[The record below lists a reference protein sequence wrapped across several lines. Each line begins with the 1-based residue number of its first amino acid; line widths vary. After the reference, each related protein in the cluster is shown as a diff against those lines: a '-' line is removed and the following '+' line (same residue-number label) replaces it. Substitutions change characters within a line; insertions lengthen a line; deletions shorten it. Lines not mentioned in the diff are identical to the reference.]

1 MMFLAPSLARRIG
14 LGAMA
19 VVLVGSVAACSSKSL
34 VDNFTS
40 KITASDF
47 QASGPISGTLQMTLG
62 GTIYDATI
70 SGTEK
75 LKGKDSDQSMTT
87 SLAATGTTAA
97 SASTTDTITVGD
109 STYTRTDNG
118 TWTKAARSDSDITTI
133 LAAVA
138 IADKGVETHNG
149 QQLHRLD
156 STKPFDPK
164 LLFSSS
170 TSGLT
175 DVNVT
180 LTFWAQDD
188 GTPAGMMIAGTYTQD
203 VSGTPGAVTLSLD
216 FNFTSLSGVTV
227 EAPSM

>member
-1 MMFLAPSLARRIG
+1 MFLAPSLARRIG
-14 LGAMA
+14 LGVLA

-47 QASGPISGTLQMTLG
+47 QASGPISGTLSMTLG
-62 GTIYDATI
+62 GGTYDATI

-87 SLAATGTTAA
+87 SLAATGTTPA
-97 SASTTDTITVGD
+97 SASTTDIITVGD
-109 STYTRTDNG
+109 STYTRSDNG
-118 TWTKAARSDSDITTI
+118 AWTKAARSDSDITTI
-133 LAAVA
+133 LGAVA

-156 STKPFDPK
+156 STKAFDPK
-164 LLFSSS
+164 LIFSSS
-170 TSGLT
+170 SSSLT
-175 DVNVT
+175 DVKVT
-180 LTFWAQDD
+180 LTFWAKDD

-203 VSGTPGAVTLSLD
+203 MNGTPAAVTMSLD
-216 FNFTSLSGVTV
+216 FSFTSLSGVTV

>member
-1 MMFLAPSLARRIG
+1 MFPAPSLARRIG

-34 VDNFTS
+34 VDNFTG

-47 QASGPISGTLQMTLG
+47 QASGPITGTLKMTLG
-62 GTIYDATI
+62 GATYDATI

-87 SLAATGTTAA
+87 SLAAAGTTAA
-97 SASTTDTITVGD
+97 STSTTDTITVGD
-109 STYTRTDNG
+109 STYTRSDNG
-118 TWTKAARSDSDITTI
+118 SWTKEARSDTDITTI

-156 STKPFDPK
+156 STKAFDPK
-164 LLFSSS
+164 LIFSTS
-170 TSGLT
+170 SGLT
-175 DVNVT
+175 DAKVT
-180 LTFWAQDD
+180 LTFWAKDD

-203 VSGTPGAVTLSLD
+203 VNGTPAAVTISLD
-216 FNFTSLSGVTV
+216 FNFTSLSGVTI
-227 EAPSM
+227 EAPST

>member
-1 MMFLAPSLARRIG
+1 MFLAPSLARRMG
-14 LGAMA
+14 LGVLAL
-19 VVLVGSVAACSSKSL
+19 VLVGSVAACSSKSL

-47 QASGPISGTLQMTLG
+47 QASGPISGTLSMTLG
-62 GTIYDATI
+62 DGTYDGTI

-87 SLAATGTTAA
+87 SLAATGTTPA
-97 SASTTDTITVGD
+97 SASTTDIITVGD
-109 STYTRTDNG
+109 STYTRSDNG
-118 TWTKAARSDSDITTI
+118 AWTKAARSDSDITTI
-133 LAAVA
+133 LSAVA

-156 STKPFDPK
+156 STKAFDPK
-164 LLFSSS
+164 LIFSSS
-170 TSGLT
+170 TSSMT
-175 DVNVT
+175 DVKVT
-180 LTFWAQDD
+180 LTFWAKDD

-203 VSGTPGAVTLSLD
+203 VNGTPAAVKMSLD
-216 FNFTSLSGVTV
+216 FSFTSLSGVTI